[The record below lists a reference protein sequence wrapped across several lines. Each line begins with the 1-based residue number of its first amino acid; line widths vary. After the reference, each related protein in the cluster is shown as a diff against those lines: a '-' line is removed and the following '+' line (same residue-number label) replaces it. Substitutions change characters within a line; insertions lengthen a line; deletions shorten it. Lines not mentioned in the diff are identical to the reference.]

1 MPSTK
6 KVLKTGGRG
15 VLSVTIVATKCAKYG
30 LSFTT
35 GLVKQLFGGA
45 QNMANSFAPSPSLGI
60 GSYLLNATE
69 KATSKGFDLLI
80 SAQKA
85 AKEALK

>member
-1 MPSTK
+1 MPTTK
-6 KVLKTGGRG
+6 QMLKKGAQG
-15 VLSVTIVATKCAKYG
+15 VLDVTIVATKCAKYG

-45 QNMANSFAPSPSLGI
+45 QNMANEFAPAPSLGI
-60 GSYLLNATE
+60 GKTLLETTE
-69 KATSKGFDLLI
+69 KVAEKGLNFVI
-80 SAQKA
+80 SAEKS

>member
-1 MPSTK
+1 MPTTK
-6 KVLKTGGRG
+6 QMLKKGAQG
-15 VLSVTIVATKCAKYG
+15 VLDVTIVATKCAKYG

-45 QNMANSFAPSPSLGI
+45 QNMANEFAPAPSLGI
-60 GSYLLNATE
+60 GENLLEATE
-69 KATSKGFDLLI
+69 KAAKKSFDLLI
-80 SAQKA
+80 SAEKS